1 MTKRVKKLYKV
12 TIDRSKWRTGDKGP
26 RATGKGETKLRND
39 RGYKC
44 CLGFIC
50 RVIQPSTKITDCT
63 YPYTT
68 GNDIPLLTVLNPD
81 YMGLQYQYKFKHSAI
96 SREAA
101 EINDDMN
108 TSLREKEKALKAL
121 FKDTPIALEFVGEP
135 TPYHRQSKK
144 GSAK

>member
-12 TIDRSKWRTGDKGP
+12 TIDRSKWRTGDEGQF
-26 RATGKGETKLRND
+26 ATGKGPTQLRNTQ
-39 RGYKC
+39 GFKC

-50 RVIQPSTKITDCT
+50 RTIQPRTKITNCS

-68 GNDIPLLTVLNPD
+68 GVAVPLLTEPNPD
-81 YMGLQYQYKFKHSAI
+81 YKGLEYEYAFLHSDL

-101 EINDDMN
+101 AINDN
-108 TSLREKEKALKAL
+108 EELTLRQKEKALKAL

>member
-12 TIDRSKWRTGDKGP
+12 TIDRSKWRTGDEGP
-26 RATGKGETKLRND
+26 HATGKGETKLRND
-39 RGYKC
+39 QGYKC

-50 RVIQPSTKITDCT
+50 RTIQPRTKITNCS

-68 GNDIPLLTVLNPD
+68 GVAVPLLTKPKP
-81 YMGLQYQYKFKHSAI
+81 YYKGLEYEYAFQHSDL

-101 EINDDMN
+101 AINDKDG
-108 TSLREKEKALKAL
+108 TTLRQKEKALKAL

-135 TPYHRQSKK
+135 TLYHRQSKK

>member
-12 TIDRSKWRTGDKGP
+12 TIDRSKWRTGDEGP
-26 RATGKGETKLRND
+26 YATGKGPTQLRNI

-50 RVIQPSTKITDCT
+50 RVIKPSVKITECS

-68 GNDIPLLTVLNPD
+68 GCDIPELTVRKLYFTTGEQPLNHTN
-81 YMGLQYQYKFKHSAI
+81 L
-96 SREAA
+96 SRKAA
-101 EINDDMN
+101 AINDDEEM
-108 TSLREKEKALKAL
+108 TLRQKEKALKAL
-121 FKDTPIALEFVGEP
+121 FKDSPIALEFVGEP

-144 GSAK
+144 GTGK